1 MNARTLK
8 AIATK
13 DLLEVRQNKAA
24 WMPMVI
30 VPLIFVLLIPL
41 GMILAPQYANI
52 PLEQFTADSDLEVFL
67 ANMPPSLLQTLE
79 GLDALQSMLVM
90 MLGYMFAPM
99 FLIFPLMFST
109 VIAAESFA
117 GERERKTMESL
128 LYTPATDG
136 ELFMGKV
143 LAAFVPAMLL
153 SWGSYLGYIVVVN
166 TASFPLFGRI
176 WFPLPSW
183 WPLMLWIAPALALLG
198 ISATVLISMRTHT
211 FMGAYQLSSSLV
223 LLVVVLMGGQL
234 AGVLYLSVGVGLLVG
249 LVLWLVAAGLTVQ
262 AVRSFN
268 RTRLLSDSGS
278 A

>member
-1 MNARTLK
+1 MKPEILK

-41 GMILAPQYANI
+41 GLILVPQLFDI
-52 PLEQFTADSDLEVFL
+52 PLDEFLADPDLETFL
-67 ANMPPSLLQTLE
+67 ANMPPALTKTME
-79 GLDALQSMLVM
+79 GLDAVQSAIVM
-90 MLGYMFAPM
+90 GLGYMFAPM

-117 GERERKTMESL
+117 GERERKTMEAL
-128 LYTPATDG
+128 LYTPATDW

-143 LAAFVPAMLL
+143 LAAFIPSLIL
-153 SWGSYLGYIVVVN
+153 TWGSFIAYAVVINV
-166 TASFPLFGRI
+166 ASYPLFGII
-176 WFPLPSW
+176 WFPLASW
-183 WPLMLWIAPALALLG
+183 WPLMFWIAPALALLG
-198 ISATVLISMRTHT
+198 ISATVLISVRSQT

-223 LLVVVLMGGQL
+223 ILVLALMVGQI
-234 AGVLYLSVGVGLLVG
+234 AGVLYLSVSVGLLVG
-249 LVLWLVAAGLTVQ
+249 LVLWLVAVGLTFA

-268 RTRLLSDSGS
+268 RYQLLSESSG
-278 A
+278 

>member
-1 MNARTLK
+1 MNINILK

-30 VPLIFVLLIPL
+30 VPLVFVLLLPL
-41 GMILAPQYANI
+41 GLVLVPQLLDI
-52 PLEQFTADSDLEVFL
+52 PVDQYLADSDLETFFE
-67 ANMPPSLLQTLE
+67 NMPPALMSSLD
-79 GLDALQSMLVM
+79 GLDAMQTTVVM
-90 MLGYMFAPM
+90 ALGYMFAPM

-117 GERERKTMESL
+117 GERERKTMEAL

-143 LAAFVPAMLL
+143 LAAMSPALL
-153 SWGSYLGYIVVVN
+153 LTWGSFLAYIVVVN
-166 TASFPLFGRI
+166 AAAWPLFGRI
-176 WFPLPSW
+176 WFPLPTW
-183 WPLMLWIAPALALLG
+183 WPLMLWIAPALSLLG
-198 ISATVLISMRTHT
+198 VSATVLISVRNQT

-223 LLVVVLMGGQL
+223 IVVVALMIGQIT
-234 AGVLYLSVGVGLLVG
+234 GVLYLSVGVGLLVG
-249 LVLWLVAAGLTVQ
+249 LVLWLIAIGVTIA

-268 RTRLLSDSGS
+268 RYSLLADASH
-278 A
+278 